1 MITAQE
7 HFRAVV
13 RDRLAPALRSM
24 GLRGSGQIYTLP
36 SESCWAQLGL
46 QRHKWSD
53 RTAVQFTANLNVV
66 SRSTWEQALVL
77 WPDIGA
83 KPTPNVFTPVADVCN
98 ERIGLV
104 AGVGDCWWPL
114 SADGRDDDA
123 TCRDFL
129 TMVGEHGLP
138 FLEREVAART

>member
-36 SESCWAQLGL
+36 SASCWAQLGL
-46 QRHKWSD
+46 ERDKWSD
-53 RTAVQFTANLNVV
+53 RTAVRFTANLNVV
-66 SRSTWEQALVL
+66 SRASWEQALVA
-77 WPDIGA
+77 WPWIGA
-83 KPTPNVFTPVADVCN
+83 KPTPNVYNPVADECH
-98 ERIGLV
+98 ERIGRI
-104 AGVGDCWWPL
+104 AGVGDYWWPL
-114 SADGRDDDA
+114 SADGSDDDA

-129 TMVGEHGLP
+129 AMMGEHGLP
-138 FLEREVAART
+138 FLLREVAARS